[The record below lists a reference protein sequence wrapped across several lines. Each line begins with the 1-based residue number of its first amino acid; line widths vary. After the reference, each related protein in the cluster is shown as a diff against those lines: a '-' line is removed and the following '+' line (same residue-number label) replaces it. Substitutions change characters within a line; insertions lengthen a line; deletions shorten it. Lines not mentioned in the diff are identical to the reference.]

1 MNNWRS
7 LNQLLNLLN
16 EGQVKA
22 LLDDEIVGQRR
33 TTFLKR
39 LHQRYCILR
48 AARERA
54 EIFSAVAGNSSSPHP
69 LPVPTTLSPSLD
81 GQAVGL
87 GYLSSGRR
95 VTGRYP

>member
-7 LNQLLNLLN
+7 LNQTLNLLN
-16 EGQVKA
+16 EEQVKA
-22 LLDDEIVGQRR
+22 MLDDEIVGQRR

-54 EIFSAVAGNSSSPHP
+54 EIFSAVAGNSGSPHP
-69 LPVPTTLSPSLD
+69 LPGPTTLSPSLD

-87 GYLSSGRR
+87 G
-95 VTGRYP
+95 

>member
-7 LNQLLNLLN
+7 LNQTLNSLN
-16 EGQVKA
+16 EEQVKA
-22 LLDDEIVGQRR
+22 MLDDEIVGQRR

-54 EIFSAVAGNSSSPHP
+54 EIFSAVAGNLGSPHP

-87 GYLSSGRR
+87 G
-95 VTGRYP
+95 

>member
-7 LNQLLNLLN
+7 LNQSLNLLN
-16 EGQVKA
+16 EEQVKA

-33 TTFLKR
+33 TTFLTR

-54 EIFSAVAGNSSSPHP
+54 EIFSAVAGN
-69 LPVPTTLSPSLD
+69 TLHAETVQQVS
-81 GQAVGL
+81 AN
-87 GYLSSGRR
+87 
-95 VTGRYP
+95 

>member
-1 MNNWRS
+1 MTNWRS
-7 LNQLLNLLN
+7 LNQSLNLLN
-16 EGQVKA
+16 EMQVKA

-54 EIFSAVAGNSSSPHP
+54 EIFSAVAEKSGSPHP
-69 LPVPTTLSPSLD
+69 LQGPTTPSQGLD
-81 GQAVGL
+81 GQAASL
-87 GYLSSGRR
+87 G
-95 VTGRYP
+95 

>member
-7 LNQLLNLLN
+7 LNQTLNSLN
-16 EGQVKA
+16 EEQVKA

-54 EIFSAVAGNSSSPHP
+54 EIFSAVAGNSGSPHP

-81 GQAVGL
+81 GQAVSL
-87 GYLSSGRR
+87 G
-95 VTGRYP
+95 

>member
-7 LNQLLNLLN
+7 LNQTLNSLN
-16 EGQVKA
+16 EKQVKA

-54 EIFSAVAGNSSSPHP
+54 EIFSAVADKSDSPH
-69 LPVPTTLSPSLD
+69 LPAGPTTLSPSLD
-81 GQAVGL
+81 DQAASL
-87 GYLSSGRR
+87 G
-95 VTGRYP
+95 

>member
-7 LNQLLNLLN
+7 LNQTLNSLN
-16 EGQVKA
+16 EEQVKA
-22 LLDDEIVGQRR
+22 MLDDEIVGQRR

-54 EIFSAVAGNSSSPHP
+54 EIFSAVVGKSGSLHP
-69 LPVPTTLSPSLD
+69 LPGPTTLSPSLD

-87 GYLSSGRR
+87 G
-95 VTGRYP
+95 

>member
-7 LNQLLNLLN
+7 LNQTLNSLN
-16 EGQVKA
+16 EEQVKA

-54 EIFSAVAGNSSSPHP
+54 EIFSAVAENSGSPHP
-69 LPVPTTLSPSLD
+69 LPVPTTPSQGLD
-81 GQAVGL
+81 GQAVGQ
-87 GYLSSGRR
+87 G
-95 VTGRYP
+95 

>member
-7 LNQLLNLLN
+7 LNQSLNLLN

-54 EIFSAVAGNSSSPHP
+54 EIFSAVEGKSDSPH
-69 LPVPTTLSPSLD
+69 LPAGPTTLSPSLD

-87 GYLSSGRR
+87 G
-95 VTGRYP
+95 

>member
-7 LNQLLNLLN
+7 LNQSLNLLN
-16 EGQVKA
+16 EEQVKA

-54 EIFSAVAGNSSSPHP
+54 EIFSAVEGKSDSPH
-69 LPVPTTLSPSLD
+69 LPAGPTILSPSLD
-81 GQAVGL
+81 AQAASL
-87 GYLSSGRR
+87 G
-95 VTGRYP
+95 

>member
-7 LNQLLNLLN
+7 LNQTLNSLN
-16 EGQVKA
+16 EEQVKA

-54 EIFSAVAGNSSSPHP
+54 EIFSAVAKPCVQLGHAEAMLQVSAGQ
-69 LPVPTTLSPSLD
+69 TT
-81 GQAVGL
+81 
-87 GYLSSGRR
+87 
-95 VTGRYP
+95 

>member
-7 LNQLLNLLN
+7 LNQTLNSLN
-16 EGQVKA
+16 EEQVKA

-54 EIFSAVAGNSSSPHP
+54 EIFSAVAGNSGNPHP
-69 LPVPTTLSPSLD
+69 LPAPTTLSPSLD

-87 GYLSSGRR
+87 G
-95 VTGRYP
+95 

>member
-7 LNQLLNLLN
+7 LNQTLNSLN
-16 EGQVKA
+16 EEQVKA

-54 EIFSAVAGNSSSPHP
+54 EIFSAVAGKSGSPHP
-69 LPVPTTLSPSLD
+69 LPGPTIPSPSLD

-87 GYLSSGRR
+87 G
-95 VTGRYP
+95 